1 METLEFEDLMQR
13 LNKIRIKM
21 EEFIW
26 SETPEHLK
34 NKYHIAL
41 NAITDL
47 LQTNGN
53 VIKII
58 QPSADDE

>member
-1 METLEFEDLMQR
+1 MEFEKLMEK
-13 LNKIRIKM
+13 LNKVRIEM
-21 EEFIW
+21 EEFVW

-47 LQTNGN
+47 LQANGN
-53 VIKII
+53 VIKIV
-58 QPSADDE
+58 QPSLEND